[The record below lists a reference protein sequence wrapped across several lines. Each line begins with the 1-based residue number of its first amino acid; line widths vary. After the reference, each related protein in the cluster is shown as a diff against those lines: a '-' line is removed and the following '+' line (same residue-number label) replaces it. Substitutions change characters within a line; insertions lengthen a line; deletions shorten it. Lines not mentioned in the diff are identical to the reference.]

1 MKFASTLQHRLRV
14 SFKLILTGI
23 LIGGISSPDIT
34 QAAGEKSHTIKHTFT
49 YDYNDLSIVQQ
60 GEYDIVTLKDA
71 PLSEDEVG
79 APALPVVYANILVP
93 AGSKVSEV
101 TAVATKEVKVAE
113 GLLVQP
119 TQPAAPLE
127 EGPKPAFVGPN
138 AVAYQKATKRELINS
153 KKAENARGMTI
164 VPVQLHPVR
173 VVPASGE
180 LYLAEEIEVTIT
192 VDKPP
197 RRLQAKGG
205 KNFDEFSNAVKS
217 SVVNPDEPEGAPLS
231 TTGGSTDTT
240 STESTEESAMAMAA
254 GDCDYLIITSNAL
267 LPTFQTLANHRTS
280 AKGLSSEVISV
291 ESIYAT
297 YTGLDN
303 QMKIRNCI
311 KDYVANHGT
320 LYVVL
325 GGDSV
330 VVPVRNCPVVCGSYS
345 ASMPTDFYYAG
356 LDGTWDSDGDKIYGE
371 LTDGADLLA
380 DVWLGR
386 IPIQTAAQASAYI
399 NKLRS
404 YELATPTSITRKY
417 LTGGRYLWSTYAT
430 TARPTD
436 VLNDGHAQ
444 FTAANHPKVSDTEI
458 WQRRLFRDNVQ
469 KHGYT
474 PSRIGVL
481 ADTCTS
487 WDSVTC
493 GDYAA
498 SASNMVTRLS
508 EGWNF
513 TLWVAHGS
521 TGGMSMDGS
530 TFNTV
535 NAANLT
541 GLTTI
546 FYTGSCHTG
555 RFTTEPCLSEA
566 MLRNP
571 NGGAI
576 VYIGCSHYNWGGT
589 YLAFQQK
596 FCDVVFR
603 DQVKNAA
610 QAFYNHKAAFIASA
624 GSNNSIRWD
633 TFGINYQGDPAFTI
647 VGAELGAA
655 ANVAPVASNDAYS
668 TATGVAL
675 SVSAANGVLK
685 NDSDTNGDML
695 TATLVSSPASG
706 TLSLSSTGGFT
717 YTPAAGFTG
726 TVSFTYKAKDA
737 ALFSNI
743 ATVTITVSAATNTAP
758 TVAIAAKATPS
769 LVTAKTT
776 VLSVLG
782 ADTAGEANLV
792 YTWAATGPAAVSFS
806 ANGSNAAKNTTA
818 TFNKAG
824 SYGFTVTIK
833 DAGNLTVTSSAN
845 VTVSQT
851 VTTVAVS
858 PATAS
863 VVVGQ
868 NQSFTAS
875 ANDQF
880 GSSMTS
886 AFTWAVSGGGSISSA
901 GLFTAGSAAGGPF
914 TVTASS
920 GGKSATASVTVTAS
934 TVVKPVVRIK
944 TSANAVEPAAGGR
957 FQFSLPNGAI
967 ATPLTVNY
975 TVAGTA
981 AAGTDYT
988 ALSGSVVI
996 PAGTMSV
1003 SVTVTPKEDS
1013 IIEGQETVVAQ
1024 ITTSTAYTL
1033 YSSGM
1038 ATLYIHDDEKPTITL
1053 GAADATLAEPSDKAQ
1068 LKFVATP
1075 APKANLTV
1083 NYTMSG
1089 TAVSGTDYVAPSGSI
1104 VIMAGTTTSY
1114 VDITPKDDTLVEGK
1128 ETVIARVSASTSYVG
1143 TPAETL
1149 SLYDN
1154 ELPIV
1159 NVTATDKICSETGPD
1174 SGTFTLT
1181 RTGSTAASLT
1191 VTYNMMG
1198 SAVNGTDYNMLSGSA
1213 TIPAGSTT
1221 ATVTFTPTNDSLVE
1235 GSESVQ
1241 LRTAGS
1247 ATYQIGAQYVGT
1259 VNIADND

>member
-1 MKFASTLQHRLRV
+1 MKFAPKLSSTLLTPLK
-14 SFKLILTGI
+14 FILTGM
-23 LIGGISSPDIT
+23 LVSGLTGV
-34 QAAGEKSHTIKHTFT
+34 AGAKPHEVKHTFT
-49 YDYNDLSIVQQ
+49 YDYNDLSIVQK
-60 GEYDIVTLKDA
+60 GEYDEVTLKDA

-93 AGSKVSEV
+93 AGSKVSGV
-101 TAVATKEVKVAE
+101 TAVATKEVKVAM
-113 GLLVQP
+113 GLLIQP

-153 KKAENARGMTI
+153 KKAESARGMTI

-173 VVPASGE
+173 VVPASGD
-180 LYLAEEIEVTIT
+180 LYLAQEIEVTVS
-192 VDKPP
+192 VDTPP

-217 SVVNPDEPEGAPLS
+217 SVVNPDEPEGVPLS
-231 TTGGSTDTT
+231 TTGGSDTT
-240 STESTEESAMAMAA
+240 STESTSDTGTAMALSTS
-254 GDCDYLIITSNAL
+254 DCDYLVITSSAL
-267 LPTFQTLANHRTS
+267 APTFQQLADHRTA
-280 AKGLSSEVISV
+280 AKGLSSQVV
-291 ESIYAT
+291 TLESIYAT

-325 GGDSV
+325 GGDSA

-386 IPIQTAAQASAYI
+386 IPIQTAAQATAYI
-399 NKLRS
+399 NKLMS

-417 LTGGRYLWSTYAT
+417 LTGGRYLWDVYST

-436 VLNDGHAQ
+436 VMNDGHAQ
-444 FTAANHPKVSDTEI
+444 FTAANHPKVSDTEA
-458 WQRRLFRDNVQ
+458 WMRRLFRDNVQ
-469 KHGYT
+469 KHGYV
-474 PSRIGVL
+474 PSRIGIIS
-481 ADTCTS
+481 DTLTS

-493 GDYAA
+493 GDYAG

-513 TLWVAHGS
+513 TLFVAHGS
-521 TGGMSMDGS
+521 TGGMSVDGS
-530 TFNTV
+530 TFNTA
-535 NAANLT
+535 NAADLT

-589 YLAFQQK
+589 FLTFQQK
-596 FCDVVFR
+596 FCDIVFR
-603 DQVKNAA
+603 DQVKNTAK
-610 QAFYNHKAAFIASA
+610 AFYDHKAAFVASA
-624 GSNNSIRWD
+624 GYNGTIRWD

-647 VGAELGAA
+647 VGSELTTS
-655 ANVAPVASNDAYS
+655 NVAPVAVNDAYS
-668 TATGVAL
+668 TPTGAAL

-685 NDSDTNGDML
+685 NDSDANGDTL
-695 TATLVSSPASG
+695 TASVVTLPTHG
-706 TLSLSSTGGFT
+706 TLSLSSTGSFT
-717 YTPAAGFTG
+717 YTPTAGYTG
-726 TVSFTYKAKDA
+726 SDSFTYKAKDA
-737 ALFSNI
+737 ALFSNV
-743 ATVTITVSAATNTAP
+743 ATATITVSAVVNTPP
-758 TVAIAAKATPS
+758 TVATAAKATPS
-769 LVTAKTT
+769 PVTAKTT
-776 VLSVLG
+776 LLSVLG
-782 ADTAGEANLV
+782 ADNAGEANLV

-818 TFNKAG
+818 TFSKAG
-824 SYGFTVTIK
+824 NYSFTVTIK
-833 DAGNLTVTSSAN
+833 DAAGLTVTSSAN

-863 VVVGQ
+863 VAAGQ
-868 NQSFTAS
+868 TQSFAAS

-880 GSSMTS
+880 GNSMAPT
-886 AFTWAVSGGGSISSA
+886 FTWTVSGGGSISSA
-901 GLFTAGSAAGGPF
+901 GLFTAGATAGGPF

-920 GGKSATASVTVTAS
+920 AGKSATASVTVTAS
-934 TVVKPVVRIK
+934 VVKPVVRVK
-944 TSANAVEPAAGGR
+944 TSVHAAEPAANGN
-957 FQFSLPNGAI
+957 FQFILPNGAI

-975 TVAGTA
+975 TVSGTA
-981 AAGTDYT
+981 VAGSDYT

-996 PAGTMSV
+996 PAGSTTVNV
-1003 SVTVTPKEDS
+1003 SLVPKEDS
-1013 IIEGQETVVAQ
+1013 LVEGQETVIAQ
-1024 ITTSTAYTL
+1024 ITASAAYTL

-1038 ATLYIHDDEKPTITL
+1038 ATLNINDDEKPTITL
-1053 GAADATLAEPSDKAQ
+1053 GATDASLLEPSDPGQVKV
-1068 LKFVATP
+1068 VATP

-1089 TAVSGTDYVAPSGSI
+1089 TAVSGIDYVAPSGSV
-1104 VIMAGTTTSY
+1104 VIMAGTTTAL
-1114 VDITPKDDTLVEGK
+1114 VNITPKDDALVEGK
-1128 ETVIARVSASTSYVG
+1128 ETITMKVSASANYAG
-1143 TPAETL
+1143 TDSENLT
-1149 SLYDN
+1149 LYDN

-1159 NVTATDKICSETGPD
+1159 NVSATDKVCSETGPD

-1181 RTGSTAASLT
+1181 RTGSTAAALT
-1191 VTYNMMG
+1191 VTYNMSG
-1198 SAVNGTDYNMLSGSA
+1198 SATNGTDYNTLSGSV
-1213 TIPAGSTT
+1213 TIPAGSAT
-1221 ATVTFTPTNDSLVE
+1221 ATVSFTPTNDALLE

-1241 LRTAGS
+1241 LRPA
-1247 ATYQIGAQYVGT
+1247 ANPAYQVGAQYSAT
-1259 VNIADND
+1259 MYITDND